1 MSRSAILIIA
11 LTVIFGGQA
20 TAQEQHLHGDR
31 QANASW
37 YPGMKQP
44 GSGAS
49 CCSNHD
55 CRLSSYCSTD
65 DVPDGVVVQG
75 ACLRIPYE
83 RLIPPPVGVLLAPD
97 EVHVCARGLRILCV
111 VGGAGV

>member
-1 MSRSAILIIA
+1 MSRSAVSVFA
-11 LTVIFGGQA
+11 LAVIFGGQA

-31 QANASW
+31 QADASW

-49 CCSNHD
+49 CCGNHD
-55 CRLSSYCSTD
+55 CQLSSYCSTD
-65 DVPDGVVVQG
+65 DVPDGG
-75 ACLRIPYE
+75 ACLKIPYD
-83 RLIPPPVGVLLAPD
+83 RLIPPPAGVLLAPD
-97 EVHVCARGLRILCV
+97 EVHVCAQGLRILCV

>member
-1 MSRSAILIIA
+1 MLVIA
-11 LTVIFGGQA
+11 LAVIFGGRA
-20 TAQEQHLHGDR
+20 AAQEQHLHGDR
-31 QANASW
+31 QADASW

-49 CCSNHD
+49 CCGNHD
-55 CRLSSYCSTD
+55 CRLSSYRSTD
-65 DVPDGVVVQG
+65 NVQDGVVVQG
-75 ACLRIPYE
+75 ACLKIPYD

-97 EVHVCARGLRILCV
+97 EVHVCARGLDILCV